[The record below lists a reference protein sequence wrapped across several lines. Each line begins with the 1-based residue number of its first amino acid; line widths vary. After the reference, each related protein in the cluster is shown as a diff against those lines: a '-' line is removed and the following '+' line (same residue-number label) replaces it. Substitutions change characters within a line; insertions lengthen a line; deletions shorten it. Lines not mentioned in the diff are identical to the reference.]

1 MPGNILPANH
11 SYHFANPSPPDASAA
26 HQADIWFDALEYQ
39 DIELENAPVVP
50 LREDFRRCISQ
61 LIAITADFKQR
72 ELLSALL
79 AKLLP
84 GLPVGLL
91 IAADS
96 LYIAIVER
104 RHTDIGVLNALGL
117 ASVCLP
123 DKINLL
129 PGLAA
134 YVREI
139 IIRNTDASLLWLLP
153 GEEEGGLQ
161 GICVPHWR

>member
-72 ELLSALL
+72 NCCQPYSQSCF
-79 AKLLP
+79 P
-84 GLPVGLL
+84 GFP
-91 IAADS
+91 
-96 LYIAIVER
+96 
-104 RHTDIGVLNALGL
+104 
-117 ASVCLP
+117 SVC
-123 DKINLL
+123 
-129 PGLAA
+129 
-134 YVREI
+134 
-139 IIRNTDASLLWLLP
+139 
-153 GEEEGGLQ
+153 
-161 GICVPHWR
+161 